1 MNALCAK
8 AGSCHRPRFSCG
20 WTQIGTQPLQDP
32 PFPILA
38 DLGPARWVF
47 ILLRDGPTDSAHVHT
62 GTVVP
67 DFRSCAHPFHKR
79 SLSACCAPGTGE
91 VSLMGKGWGGVM
103 AAPPGLRKWAAHVV
117 SHRHPSP
124 ARLFA
129 DRIIRPGCRYHVARD
144 SRLRCLASCRG
155 HVGTARHPARVC
167 GAGAT
172 RQAPRCGQ
180 SPSRRLR
187 SLCLGAVWARSL
199 FSGRGSALCTEAS
212 SPAPT
217 HGCQQ

>member
-1 MNALCAK
+1 
-8 AGSCHRPRFSCG
+8 
-20 WTQIGTQPLQDP
+20 
-32 PFPILA
+32 
-38 DLGPARWVF
+38 
-47 ILLRDGPTDSAHVHT
+47 
-62 GTVVP
+62 
-67 DFRSCAHPFHKR
+67 
-79 SLSACCAPGTGE
+79 
-91 VSLMGKGWGGVM
+91 M

-117 SHRHPSP
+117 THRHPSP
-124 ARLFA
+124 ARLLA

-199 FSGRGSALCTEAS
+199 FSGRGSALCTEACFAS

-217 HGCQQ
+217 HGCQQLPLPAGTATNVSRCPLVGEVVLLRSAARARQARPGRSCGCVRAAGGVGRPAALSFVCQA